1 MGAINE
7 VFSQNKISFSKIEE
21 ILKILLN
28 HNKHKSQNIIALHE
42 IGFLNEYSYIKSNK
56 SSNEVI
62 NFSKKIKSIKKFE
75 NEIKLKENF
84 IKWTKFFFDINVDDL
99 ELEEIC
105 NKKIDNFTK
114 KPLNK
119 SFFQENISKY
129 MNKNKS
135 FNNLIKYGIPKNFR
149 EFIWDIIISQK
160 YTNNKY
166 FNYEEEQKVFYYIL
180 KNVKNNNQIEKDL
193 NRTFINENE
202 KTPKNIAKLRN
213 ILNCINK
220 YNNGYCQ
227 GMNFI
232 ARFLLELSNFD
243 EVQAFYIFK
252 NILNDING
260 YFKDGFP
267 LLKKN
272 LDYFDELFQKLNPKL
287 YKHFK
292 KNNIFK
298 EILVGKWF
306 QTLFILSVPFEEL
319 CTIWDNLLFKGFDF
333 VIYISLAILD
343 SFEDK
348 LLELNDSS
356 DILSYLQNILN
367 PKEISYTNKKQLEE
381 IEEEKHHFIPLH
393 KIISKANK
401 IEEKFNEHNNNFFPK
416 IAISDKYY
424 NKVNKISTI
433 INNDY
438 HNDNDSE
445 NTKESE
451 RKSFSPKSSSY
462 SSIEDN
468 INSKKANQNIII
480 TKNNENNLKNNLSY
494 QMHERNK
501 SSNIPNSQTFY
512 FSEKSRTYPL
522 IIDKT
527 IKMNTINFDQGN
539 FNINNIANFNG
550 LKNINLRINPCIYN
564 NYNINSNMFSN
575 RPQYTNYLI
584 YYA

>member
-28 HNKHKSQNIIALHE
+28 QNKHKSQNITTLHE
-42 IGFLNEYSYIKSNK
+42 IGFLDEYSYIKSKK

-62 NFSKKIKSIKKFE
+62 NFSKKNKSIKKFE

-84 IKWTKFFFDINVDDL
+84 IKWATFFFDINVDDL
-99 ELEEIC
+99 ESEEIC
-105 NKKIDNFTK
+105 NQKIENFTK
-114 KPLNK
+114 IPLSK
-119 SFFQENISKY
+119 SFFQKNIKKY
-129 MNKNKS
+129 MYKNNS

-166 FNYEEEQKVFYYIL
+166 FNYEEEQKIYNYIL

-193 NRTFINENE
+193 NRTFINDKE
-202 KTPKNIAKLRN
+202 KTPKNIEKLRN

-220 YNNGYCQ
+220 YNNSYCQ
-227 GMNFI
+227 GMNYI

-243 EVQAFYIFK
+243 EVQTFYIFK

-260 YFKDGFP
+260 YFEDDFP

-272 LDYFDELFQKLNPKL
+272 LGYFDKLLQKLNPKL

-292 KNNIFK
+292 KNDVFK
-298 EILVGKWF
+298 EVLVGKWF
-306 QTLFILSVPFEEL
+306 QTLFILSFPFEEL
-319 CTIWDNLLFKGFDF
+319 CAIWDNLLFKGFDF
-333 VIYISLAILD
+333 IIYISLAILD
-343 SFEDK
+343 IFENK

-381 IEEEKHHFIPLH
+381 IEEEKHHFIPLN

-401 IEEKFNEHNNNFFPK
+401 IEKQMEKDNNNLFTK
-416 IAISDKYY
+416 RAISEKNSYKSNILCKNNSND
-424 NKVNKISTI
+424 IH
-433 INNDY
+433 NDY
-438 HNDNDSE
+438 DSE
-445 NTKESE
+445 CTKESE
-451 RKSFSPKSSSY
+451 RKSYSSKSSSY
-462 SSIEDN
+462 SSI
-468 INSKKANQNIII
+468 II
-480 TKNNENNLKNNLSY
+480 TNNKITNSNIMNTQNNNNNLKNNLSL
-494 QMHERNK
+494 QRHGRNN
-501 SSNIPNSQTFY
+501 SNIIPNSKTFY

-522 IIDKT
+522 INNNN
-527 IKMNTINFDQGN
+527 IKMNTNNFEINN
-539 FNINNIANFNG
+539 FNINNVADFNG
-550 LKNINLRINPCIYN
+550 LNNFNVDTNPCIYY
-564 NYNINSNMFSN
+564 NYNINSNLIYN
-575 RPQYTNYLI
+575 RPQYTNFLI

>member
-28 HNKHKSQNIIALHE
+28 QNKHKSQNITTLHE
-42 IGFLNEYSYIKSNK
+42 IGFLDEYSYIKSKK

-62 NFSKKIKSIKKFE
+62 NFSKKNKSIKKFE

-84 IKWTKFFFDINVDDL
+84 IKWATFFFDINVDDL
-99 ELEEIC
+99 ESEEIC
-105 NKKIDNFTK
+105 NQKIENFTK
-114 KPLNK
+114 IPLSK
-119 SFFQENISKY
+119 SFFQKNIKKY
-129 MNKNKS
+129 MYKNNS

-166 FNYEEEQKVFYYIL
+166 FNYEEEQKIYNYIL
-180 KNVKNNNQIEKDL
+180 KNVKNNSQIEKDL
-193 NRTFINENE
+193 NRTFNNEIE
-202 KTPKNIAKLRN
+202 KTPKNIEKLRN

-227 GMNFI
+227 GMNYI
-232 ARFLLELSNFD
+232 ARFLLEISNFD
-243 EVQAFYIFK
+243 EIQTFYVFK

-260 YFKDGFP
+260 YFEDDFP

-272 LDYFDELFQKLNPKL
+272 LGYFDKLLQKLNPKL

-292 KNNIFK
+292 KNDVFK
-298 EILVGKWF
+298 EVLVGKWF
-306 QTLFILSVPFEEL
+306 QTLFILSFPFEEL
-319 CTIWDNLLFKGFDF
+319 CAIWDNLLFKGFDF
-333 VIYISLAILD
+333 IIYISLAILD
-343 SFEDK
+343 IFENK

-381 IEEEKHHFIPLH
+381 IEEEKHHFIPLN

-401 IEEKFNEHNNNFFPK
+401 IEKQMEKDNNNLFTK
-416 IAISDKYY
+416 RAISEKNSYKSNILCKNNSND
-424 NKVNKISTI
+424 IH
-433 INNDY
+433 NDY
-438 HNDNDSE
+438 DSE
-445 NTKESE
+445 CTKESE
-451 RKSFSPKSSSY
+451 RKSYSSKSSSY
-462 SSIEDN
+462 SSI
-468 INSKKANQNIII
+468 II
-480 TKNNENNLKNNLSY
+480 TNNKITNSNIMNTQNNNNNLKNNLSL
-494 QMHERNK
+494 QRHGRNN
-501 SSNIPNSQTFY
+501 SNIIPNSKTFY

-522 IIDKT
+522 INNNN
-527 IKMNTINFDQGN
+527 IKMNTNNFEINN
-539 FNINNIANFNG
+539 FNINNVADFNG
-550 LKNINLRINPCIYN
+550 LNNFNVDTNPCIYY
-564 NYNINSNMFSN
+564 NYNINSNLIYN
-575 RPQYTNYLI
+575 RPQYTNFLI